1 MALRVI
7 GNPTL
12 FGGVDFAFESQR
24 ARNFGYGFLNYF
36 ISINPSYIFVIFYFR
51 FLFFY
56 VILVILLFPVLFSPF
71 TVLFSRKKNRKKR
84 EKRTGKITGK

>member
-36 ISINPSYIFVIFYFR
+36 ISINPSYIFVILYFR
-51 FLFFY
+51 FFFFFDL
-56 VILVILLFPVLFSPF
+56 ILVILLFPVFL
-71 TVLFSRKKNRKKR
+71 
-84 EKRTGKITGK
+84 EKRTGKITGKKKRI